1 MSARRSLD
9 PILRPRSI
17 AVVGASRRKNSIG
30 NAILRHLIEGGFT
43 GPVFPINPSAD
54 SVAAVPAFPS
64 VKDLPIAPDLAFIIV
79 PKEAALDAVRECGE
93 KGVKGLVVITAG
105 FREVGGEGIEL
116 EKELVETIQ
125 RYGMRM
131 VGPNCMG
138 VLNTSSSVSM
148 NGTFAPY
155 MPPAGPIAFMSQ
167 SGAMGMTILDYA
179 SEYGIGISQFVSVGN
194 KTDVSGNALTEYW
207 RDDDEVGVILMYL
220 ESFGS
225 PRTFVSLARE
235 TTRKKPILVVKAGR
249 SEAGAKAAS
258 SHTGALAQVDIATDA
273 LLAQCG
279 VLRADSVEE
288 LFDAALAFSKAPLPR
303 GNRVAILTNAGG
315 PGIIIA
321 DAAEA
326 CGLDVATLS
335 EESQAKLRE
344 ILPEEASVSNPV
356 DMIASASPEQ
366 VEQATR
372 IIVADE
378 GIDALIASY
387 VPLALEAPLV
397 ARAIR
402 DGAEGTDKPVLA
414 VLMSKRGLPQGMAE
428 LQESPIPAY
437 RFPESAA
444 RALGAMWKHSRWQER
459 PPETVRR
466 FDVDAERV
474 DEVIAVA
481 LDEGRDQLTLMEGL
495 EVLDA
500 YGIPVAPWTVVH
512 SAEEAVAAA
521 EQMDYPVVLK
531 PVSAEIL
538 HKTEAGAVRVDLET
552 ADEVI
557 EAYGFLDDL
566 LVETGPE
573 ARQEG
578 VLVQRMLKGGRE
590 TIVGMTWAPRFG
602 PIVMVGLGGV
612 YVEVL
617 QDVAFRVQPVSN
629 EDADE
634 MIRSLR
640 GYRILEGVRGER
652 GVDLDLLAEVVERTS
667 QLVGEHPEIREM
679 DINPFL
685 AFPEAEKCAA
695 VDARFRIGA
704 GEQEEDG
711 DG

>member
-79 PKEAALDAVRECGE
+79 PKERALDAVRECGE

-116 EKELVETIQ
+116 EKELVETIR

-155 MPPAGPIAFMSQ
+155 MPPVGPIAFMSQ

-235 TTRKKPILVVKAGR
+235 TTRKKPILVVKSGR

-321 DAAEA
+321 DACEA

-372 IIVADE
+372 IIVADD

-402 DGAEGTDKPVLA
+402 DGAGAVDKPVLA

-428 LQESPIPAY
+428 LQESSIPAY

-474 DEVIAVA
+474 DEVIAAA

-500 YGIPVAPWTVVH
+500 YGIPVAPWAVVH
-512 SAEEAVAAA
+512 SADEAVAAA
-521 EQMDYPVVLK
+521 GQMGYPVVLK

-552 ADEVI
+552 ADDVVG
-557 EAYGFLDDL
+557 AYGFLDDL

-578 VLVQRMLKGGRE
+578 ILVQRMLKGGRE

-629 EDADE
+629 EDAGE

-640 GYRILEGVRGER
+640 GYRILEGVRGEP
-652 GVDLDLLAEVVERTS
+652 GVDLELLAEVVERTS

-685 AFPEAEKCAA
+685 AFPEADRCAA

-704 GEQEEDG
+704 GEQEDENG
-711 DG
+711 

>member
-459 PPETVRR
+459 PPETFRR

-474 DEVIAVA
+474 DQVIAVA

-500 YGIPVAPWTVVH
+500 YGIPVASWTVVH
-512 SAEEAVAAA
+512 SAEEAVAGA
-521 EQMDYPVVLK
+521 ERMGYPVVLK

-552 ADEVI
+552 ADDVI

-566 LVETGPE
+566 LVDTGPE

-704 GEQEEDG
+704 GEQEEDD

>member
-64 VKDLPIAPDLAFIIV
+64 VKDLPIAPDLAFIVV
-79 PKEAALDAVRECGE
+79 PKERALDAVRECGE

-116 EKELVETIQ
+116 EKELVETIR
-125 RYGMRM
+125 RYGMSM

-235 TTRKKPILVVKAGR
+235 TTRKKPILVVKSGR

-321 DAAEA
+321 DACEA

-372 IIVADE
+372 IIVADD

-402 DGAEGTDKPVLA
+402 DGAEGVDKPVLA

-428 LQESPIPAY
+428 LQESSIPAY

-466 FDVDAERV
+466 FEVEAERV
-474 DEVIAVA
+474 GEVIAVA
-481 LDEGRDQLTLMEGL
+481 LAEGRDQLTLMEGL

-500 YGIPVAPWTVVH
+500 YGIPVASWAVVH
-512 SAEEAVAAA
+512 SVDEAVAAA
-521 EQMDYPVVLK
+521 GQMGYPVVLK

-552 ADEVI
+552 AEDVVG
-557 EAYGFLDDL
+557 AYGFLDDL
-566 LVETGPE
+566 LIETGPE

-617 QDVAFRVQPVSN
+617 KDVAFRVQPVSN
-629 EDADE
+629 EDASE

-640 GYRILEGVRGER
+640 GYRILEGVRGEP

-685 AFPEAEKCAA
+685 AFPEADRCAA

-704 GEQEEDG
+704 GEQEGDEDG
-711 DG
+711 

>member
-116 EKELVETIQ
+116 EKKLVETIQ

-459 PPETVRR
+459 PPETFRR

-474 DEVIAVA
+474 DQVIAVA

-500 YGIPVAPWTVVH
+500 YGIPVASWTVVH
-512 SAEEAVAAA
+512 SAEEAVAGA
-521 EQMDYPVVLK
+521 ERMGYPVVLK

-552 ADEVI
+552 ADDVI

-566 LVETGPE
+566 LVDTGPE

-704 GEQEEDG
+704 GEQEEDD

>member
-79 PKEAALDAVRECGE
+79 PKEKALDAVRECGE

-116 EKELVETIQ
+116 EKELVETIR

-235 TTRKKPILVVKAGR
+235 TTRKKPILVVKSGR

-321 DAAEA
+321 DACEA

-372 IIVADE
+372 IIVADD

-402 DGAEGTDKPVLA
+402 DGAEGVDKPVLA

-428 LQESPIPAY
+428 LQESTIPAY

-466 FDVDAERV
+466 FDVEAERV

-481 LDEGRDQLTLMEGL
+481 LAEGRDQLTLMEGL

-500 YGIPVAPWTVVH
+500 YGIPVAPWAVVH
-512 SAEEAVAAA
+512 SADEAVAAA
-521 EQMDYPVVLK
+521 GQMGYPVVLK

-552 ADEVI
+552 ADDVVG
-557 EAYGFLDDL
+557 AYGFLDDL

-578 VLVQRMLKGGRE
+578 ILVQRMLKGGRE

-629 EDADE
+629 EDAGE

-640 GYRILEGVRGER
+640 GYRILEGVRGEP

-685 AFPEAEKCAA
+685 AFPEADRCAA

-704 GEQEEDG
+704 GEQEGDEDG
-711 DG
+711 